1 MSSLLILL
9 LQFTGTAIGQ
19 RVLVLSVRVGDEAT
33 LPCNYVTHDQRG
45 CESTTWLF
53 SDAGNSVALV
63 RRGQIGNHAKSDRL
77 RVTEKCSLLVK
88 KVTEEDAGLY
98 TCRQFSSGEEQEGP
112 DIQVYLSVVTMTGHQ
127 DNDEVTLR
135 CSVKTYGDCGHTVK
149 WLFQGRDVDKD
160 HNDIRTSQS
169 RCSASVTFPTSHF
182 SYAPRS
188 KFFTCSVKDGSNV
201 QAFSLQSSGEDT
213 AATTESYTR
222 SGFTTTASVVTEYA
236 TGWWWWIIVVIV
248 GVAALIIINTPVIG
262 RTRTQ
267 GAL

>member
-1 MSSLLILL
+1 MDKLKQIKMSSLLILL
-9 LQFTGTAIGQ
+9 LPFTGTAIGQ
-19 RVLVLSVRVGDEAT
+19 RVLFLSVRVGDEAT
-33 LPCNYVTHDQRG
+33 LPCSYVIHDQDE

-53 SDAGNSVALV
+53 SDSGNSVAL
-63 RRGQIGNHAKSDRL
+63 
-77 RVTEKCSLLVK
+77 

-135 CSVKTYGDCGHTVK
+135 CSVKTRGECGHTVK

-169 RCSASVTFPTSHF
+169 RCSAS
-182 SYAPRS
+182 
-188 KFFTCSVKDGSNV
+188 
-201 QAFSLQSSGEDT
+201 AFSLQSSGEDT
-213 AATTESYTR
+213 AAATTESYTR
-222 SGFTTTASVVTEYA
+222 SGFTTTASVITEDA

-248 GVAALIIINTPVIG
+248 GVAALIIINAPVI
-262 RTRTQ
+262 
-267 GAL
+267 